1 MIDKNVILNIGKNAK
16 LASREL
22 AKLSSRKKNSILQ
35 SMAEA
40 LEKDRELI
48 KNENDKDLE
57 NGQKNGLTS
66 SLLDRLELNDNRIDS
81 MINGLHDVIA
91 LNDPVGEEISGW
103 DRPNGLHIRKV
114 RSPIGVIG
122 IIFESRPN
130 VTCDAA
136 ALCFKTS
143 NAVILRGG
151 KEAIYSNL
159 AIANSL
165 KKGGLLKG
173 MPENAIQLIPTI
185 DREAIKIL
193 CRMTDN
199 VDLIIPRGGEGL
211 INAVAEISL
220 VPVIKHYK
228 GLCHTFI
235 DEDCDF
241 NMALSI
247 AENAKCQRPGVCN
260 AMETLLV
267 HQKIADKFIPEICK
281 IFEDNNVEI
290 RGDKSTYEIY
300 SNITQATEDDW
311 HTEYLDMIISIKIVR
326 NIDEAIDHIN
336 YYGSS
341 HSDAIVT
348 NNQESEKKFLAE
360 IDSSSVY
367 VNASTRFTDGAEF
380 GMGAEIGISTDKL
393 HARGP
398 MGLEELTTYKFIIEG
413 KGQIR
418 S

>member
-40 LEKDRELI
+40 LRKDRELI
-48 KNENDKDLE
+48 KKENDKDLE
-57 NGQKNGLTS
+57 NGHKNGLTS

-81 MINGLHDVIA
+81 MINGLHDVVS

-151 KEAIYSNL
+151 KEAIFSNL

-211 INAVAEISL
+211 INAVAEMSL

-281 IFEDNNVEI
+281 IFEDNDVEI

-300 SNITQATEDDW
+300 PNITQG
-311 HTEYLDMIISIKIVR
+311 
-326 NIDEAIDHIN
+326 N
-336 YYGSS
+336 
-341 HSDAIVT
+341 
-348 NNQESEKKFLAE
+348 
-360 IDSSSVY
+360 
-367 VNASTRFTDGAEF
+367 
-380 GMGAEIGISTDKL
+380 
-393 HARGP
+393 
-398 MGLEELTTYKFIIEG
+398 
-413 KGQIR
+413 
-418 S
+418 